1 MNRGIVAYAAV
12 AVAVVTL
19 FVGGCLADAAIPV
32 AAKDMKPGCHGDYYL
47 RVTPVGMY
55 CAD

>member
-32 AAKDMKPGCHGDYYL
+32 AAKDMKPGCHRDYYL

>member
-1 MNRGIVAYAAV
+1 MTRRIVHYAAV

-19 FVGGCLADAAIPV
+19 LVGGCLAAAAIPV
-32 AAKDMKPGCHGDYYL
+32 AAEDMKPGCHRDYYL
-47 RVTPVGMY
+47 RVFPVGTY